1 MDDYYV
7 FVLVLVWLA
16 FCAAVG
22 SAADNKGRSSV
33 GYFLLSFFVS
43 PLLAIIILA
52 LSGDTEDKRR
62 QKLREEHEMFNPAPA
77 PISKEPNTNS
87 PEIGT
92 IEKLEVLEKLGNLL
106 EKGVLTKEEF
116 AKEKKAIMQQSTH
129 SDSNIAATSNVVD
142 HKEAEIKKSM
152 MDLAKR
158 VNSMII
164 ETKDF
169 TYTGFND
176 ELLSALKIGISDK
189 KSGVIFLSEYEKQY
203 SLDVIAQLKGLST
216 SYRTITHYVQ
226 PFIDMGVIENEFP
239 YNRIP

>member
-7 FVLVLVWLA
+7 FVFALVWLA
-16 FCAAVG
+16 LCAAVG

-33 GYFLLSFFVS
+33 GYFLLSFLVS
-43 PLLAIIILA
+43 PLLAIIILGI
-52 LSGDTEDKRR
+52 SGDTEDKRR

-77 PISKEPNTNS
+77 PISIEPNTNS

-116 AKEKKAIMQQSTH
+116 AAEKKAIMLRSTH
-129 SDSNIAATSNVVD
+129 SASNIEATSNVED
-142 HKEAEIKKSM
+142 QKEAEIKKAM
-152 MDLAKR
+152 LDLITT
-158 VNSMII
+158 VNSMIT

-203 SLDVIAQLKGLST
+203 SLDVIAQLKGLAT
-216 SYRTITHYVQ
+216 SSRTITHYVQ
-226 PFIDMGVIENEFP
+226 PFIDMGVVENEFP
-239 YNRIP
+239 HNRIL